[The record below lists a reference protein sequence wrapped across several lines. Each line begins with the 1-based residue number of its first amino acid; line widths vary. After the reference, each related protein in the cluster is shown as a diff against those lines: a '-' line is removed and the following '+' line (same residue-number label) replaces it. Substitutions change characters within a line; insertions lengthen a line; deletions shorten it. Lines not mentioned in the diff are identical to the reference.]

1 MLSMNFSKRI
11 HMHNTLRL
19 SEEETEEKEKVMV
32 KDGVHQRTA
41 GEAHLTEMMTTLI
54 MMTLMMIMMMMM
66 TLMMQTKIRDVTYPG

>member
-41 GEAHLTEMMTTLI
+41 GEAHLTEMM
-54 MMTLMMIMMMMM
+54 MTLMMIMMMMM

>member
-19 SEEETEEKEKVMV
+19 SEEETEETEKV

-41 GEAHLTEMMTTLI
+41 GEAHLTEMM
-54 MMTLMMIMMMMM
+54 MTLMMIMMMMM
-66 TLMMQTKIRDVTYPG
+66 TLMMRTKIRDVTYPG

>member
-1 MLSMNFSKRI
+1 
-11 HMHNTLRL
+11 MHNTLRL

-41 GEAHLTEMMTTLI
+41 GEAHLTEMM
-54 MMTLMMIMMMMM
+54 MTLMMIMMMMM

>member
-41 GEAHLTEMMTTLI
+41 GEAHLTEI

-66 TLMMQTKIRDVTYPG
+66 TLMMRTKIRDVTYPG

>member
-41 GEAHLTEMMTTLI
+41 GEAHLTEMM
-54 MMTLMMIMMMMM
+54 MTLMMIMMMMM
-66 TLMMQTKIRDVTYPG
+66 TLLMRTKIRDVTYPG

>member
-11 HMHNTLRL
+11 HMHITLRL

-41 GEAHLTEMMTTLI
+41 GEAHLTEMMTLI
-54 MMTLMMIMMMMM
+54 MVTLMMIMMMMM
-66 TLMMQTKIRDVTYPG
+66 TLMMRTKIRDVTYPG

>member
-19 SEEETEEKEKVMV
+19 SEEETEETEKV

-41 GEAHLTEMMTTLI
+41 GEAHLTEMMMTLI
-54 MMTLMMIMMMMM
+54 LVTLMMIMMMMM
-66 TLMMQTKIRDVTYPG
+66 TLMMRTKIRDVTYPG

>member
-41 GEAHLTEMMTTLI
+41 GEAHLTEMM
-54 MMTLMMIMMMMM
+54 MTLMMIMMMMM
-66 TLMMQTKIRDVTYPG
+66 TLMMRTKIRDVTYPG

>member
-1 MLSMNFSKRI
+1 MFSMNFSKRI

-19 SEEETEEKEKVMV
+19 SEEETEEREKV

-41 GEAHLTEMMTTLI
+41 GNLTEMMMTLI

>member
-11 HMHNTLRL
+11 HMHNTFRL

-41 GEAHLTEMMTTLI
+41 GEAHLTEMM
-54 MMTLMMIMMMMM
+54 MTLMMIMMMMM
-66 TLMMQTKIRDVTYPG
+66 TLMMRTKIRDVTYPG

>member
-41 GEAHLTEMMTTLI
+41 GEAHLTEI

>member
-19 SEEETEEKEKVMV
+19 SEEETEEREKV

-41 GEAHLTEMMTTLI
+41 GEAHLTEMM
-54 MMTLMMIMMMMM
+54 MTLMMIMMMMM
-66 TLMMQTKIRDVTYPG
+66 TLMMRTKIRDVTYPG

>member
-19 SEEETEEKEKVMV
+19 SEEETEEREKV
-32 KDGVHQRTA
+32 KDRVHQRTA
-41 GEAHLTEMMTTLI
+41 GEAHLTEM

>member
-19 SEEETEEKEKVMV
+19 SEEETEEREKV

-41 GEAHLTEMMTTLI
+41 GEAHLTEMMMTLI